1 MTMPTT
7 GAVNHVALTVT
18 DMARSRSFYENLLG
32 FEFVMEFGPKYLFS
46 NGELILALNPA
57 PDLEQAIPNDRFS
70 ESRVGLDHISFN
82 VESLEA
88 MERARQ
94 WLDDNN
100 VSRGEIRDLGDLGI
114 YVMAFRDPDN
124 IQLEITAPKT

>member
-18 DMARSRSFYENLLG
+18 NMARSRDFYQDLLG
-32 FEFVMEFGPKYLFS
+32 FEFIMEYGPKYLLS
-46 NGELILALNPA
+46 NGELILGLNPA
-57 PDLEQAIPNDRFS
+57 PDPEQAIPNDRFT

-88 MERARQ
+88 MESARQ
-94 WLDDNN
+94 WLDDND
-100 VSRGEIRDLGDLGI
+100 VPRGEIRDLGDLGI

-124 IQLEITAPKT
+124 IQLEITAPKA